1 MSCLL
6 VPQVSVLGPILFNCV
21 MSVLLITS
29 GYWYWMSC
37 QCHTNA
43 EDTRF
48 LVNYNETE
56 NFNDEET
63 ARRRINQAFG
73 LISKF
78 MSENHQK
85 IKSEEDSI
93 HSNFQKAKLED
104 FGHLVLSDEGP

>member
-29 GYWYWMSC
+29 GYWYWMSS

-56 NFNDEET
+56 DLNDEET
-63 ARRRINQAFG
+63 ARRRIKQAFG

-78 MSENHQK
+78 MSVNPL
-85 IKSEEDSI
+85 DT
-93 HSNFQKAKLED
+93 A
-104 FGHLVLSDEGP
+104 P

>member
-6 VPQVSVLGPILFNCV
+6 VPQVSVFGPILFNCV

-29 GYWYWMSC
+29 GYWYWMSS

-56 NFNDEET
+56 DFNDEET
-63 ARRRINQAFG
+63 ARRRIKQAFG

-85 IKSEEDSI
+85 IKSEEEFPES
-93 HSNFQKAKLED
+93 
-104 FGHLVLSDEGP
+104 

>member
-1 MSCLL
+1 MEFTPWSRRSYHVKINDELSARSPGKCF
-6 VPQVSVLGPILFNCV
+6 GPILFNCV
-21 MSVLLITS
+21 MSVLLIIS
-29 GYWYWMSC
+29 GYWYWMSS

-56 NFNDEET
+56 DFNDEET
-63 ARRRINQAFG
+63 ARGTIKQAFG

-85 IKSEEDSI
+85 IKSEEEFPDS
-93 HSNFQKAKLED
+93 
-104 FGHLVLSDEGP
+104 

>member
-1 MSCLL
+1 
-6 VPQVSVLGPILFNCV
+6 

-29 GYWYWMSC
+29 GYWYWMSS

-56 NFNDEET
+56 DFNDEET
-63 ARRRINQAFG
+63 ARGTIKQAFG

-93 HSNFQKAKLED
+93 HSNSQKAKLED
-104 FGHLVLSDEGP
+104 FSPLVLSNELHCSIR

>member
-1 MSCLL
+1 MS
-6 VPQVSVLGPILFNCV
+6 S
-21 MSVLLITS
+21 
-29 GYWYWMSC
+29 

-56 NFNDEET
+56 DFNDEET
-63 ARRRINQAFG
+63 ARRRIKQAFG

-104 FGHLVLSDEGP
+104 FGHHVLSDEGP